1 MHRYLMLLLL
11 LPFQLTAQRFTKEE
25 INRWQAQAKQVTI
38 IRDNWG
44 IPHIYGKTD
53 ADCVFGLM
61 YAQCEDDFKRMESN
75 YIDILGGNAEIK
87 GEASLYD
94 DLFTKLVIDS
104 AGAVADYKKSA
115 AWLKKLLQAYADGMN
130 YYLYKNPSVQ
140 PALLYRFEPWYP
152 LMWTDGSIAAIQTG
166 GISAAEVKS
175 FYSGEQGSVAFAT
188 TPQQEDVH
196 HGSNGFAIAP
206 SRSASGNAILYI
218 NPHVSFYFRPEVH
231 VISEEGLNAY
241 GAVTWGQFFVYQGF
255 NAHCGWMHTSGYAD
269 VADVY
274 AEQVVQKGDS
284 LYYRYNDTL
293 RPVKQQE
300 ISLRY
305 RTAEGIKEKKVKA
318 YFTHHG
324 PVMAKRN
331 GQWMSVKANNRSL
344 NALVQSWQRTK
355 SKGFESFK
363 KNMELLSNSS
373 NNTVFADNQGNIAY
387 WHGNFIPRRD
397 TSFNWSKP
405 VDGSITA
412 TEWQGLHRLAEMIHL
427 YNPASGWIQN
437 CNSTPYTAAG
447 ESSPNKEDYSF
458 YMATEP
464 ENFRGITAARLLPK
478 SESYTIDKVIAVGYN
493 TYLSAFEELI
503 PALVR
508 QFKDS
513 LPKDDTL
520 YARLAEPVGI
530 LEKWDLRSNAASV
543 ATTLAIEW
551 VERFRPYINRASP
564 DVDFVQRVH
573 RYAIFYAGKDMLKV
587 LSQTVEALK
596 SKYGTWQVPWGNI
609 NRYQRLSGDLQLAYD
624 DNQPSLPVGMA
635 AATWGCIPSFL
646 AQYYPNTQKRYGYHG
661 NSFVCAVEFGKK
673 VKAKSLLTGGE
684 SSHPTSPHF
693 ADQADMFAKGQFK
706 DVLFYREDV
715 LKHAKRTYH
724 PGQ

>member
-1 MHRYLMLLLL
+1 
-11 LPFQLTAQRFTKEE
+11 
-25 INRWQAQAKQVTI
+25 
-38 IRDNWG
+38 
-44 IPHIYGKTD
+44 
-53 ADCVFGLM
+53 
-61 YAQCEDDFKRMESN
+61 
-75 YIDILGGNAEIK
+75 
-87 GEASLYD
+87 
-94 DLFTKLVIDS
+94 
-104 AGAVADYKKSA
+104 VAD
-115 AWLKKLLQAYADGMN
+115 L
-130 YYLYKNPSVQ
+130 
-140 PALLYRFEPWYP
+140 
-152 LMWTDGSIAAIQTG
+152 
-166 GISAAEVKS
+166 
-175 FYSGEQGSVAFAT
+175 
-188 TPQQEDVH
+188 
-196 HGSNGFAIAP
+196 
-206 SRSASGNAILYI
+206 
-218 NPHVSFYFRPEVH
+218 
-231 VISEEGLNAY
+231 
-241 GAVTWGQFFVYQGF
+241 
-255 NAHCGWMHTSGYAD
+255 
-269 VADVY
+269 Y

-293 RPVKQQE
+293 HPVKQHE

-305 RTAEGIKEKKVKA
+305 RTAEGVREKKVKA

-397 TSFNWSKP
+397 TSFNWSQP

-437 CNSTPYTAAG
+437 CNSTPYTSAG
-447 ESSPNKEDYSF
+447 ASSPQKEDYPF

-464 ENFRGITAARLLPK
+464 ENFRGMTAARLLP
-478 SESYTIDKVIAVGYN
+478 EGETYTIDKIIAVGYN
-493 TYLSAFEELI
+493 TYLAAFEELI
-503 PALVR
+503 PALVQ

-520 YARLAEPVGI
+520 FARLAEPVDV
-530 LEKWDLRSNAASV
+530 LQKWDLRSNAGSV

-551 VERFRPYINRASP
+551 IERFRPYINRASP
-564 DVDFVQRVH
+564 GVDFVQRVH

-587 LSQTVEALK
+587 LAQTVDALK

-646 AQYYPNTQKRYGYHG
+646 TQYYPNTQKRYGYHG

-684 SSHPTSPHF
+684 SSHPSSPHF
-693 ADQADMFAKGQFK
+693 ADQADMYTQGKFK
-706 DVLFYREDV
+706 DVLFYKEDV
-715 LKHAKRTYH
+715 LKHAKRKYH
-724 PGQ
+724 PGEGNLRIAN